1 MQFETRL
8 RKEGKDGNFG
18 ADFGNQIRDAVL
30 CKCGSD
36 IRLKLLEEREELTL
50 VRTIELAEQCERV
63 EHQMSQL
70 SRVNRLKKM
79 HTVSMKNLGDQRLN
93 KGVKGTRIEK
103 VSVIVVD

>member
-1 MQFETRL
+1 
-8 RKEGKDGNFG
+8 
-18 ADFGNQIRDAVL
+18 
-30 CKCGSD
+30 
-36 IRLKLLEEREELTL
+36 
-50 VRTIELAEQCERV
+50 
-63 EHQMSQL
+63 MSQL